1 MEWRSAI
8 LPGENL
14 PEQQPAEPRSPPS
27 LESGQDTT
35 EYVLLIILFAL
46 AFTVGLMVW
55 TRSVEGAYNGTAE
68 CIAFSL
74 DSESDPSG
82 TPLDRRSQYK
92 TGGSGSD
99 RPGGGCSTVR

>member
-14 PEQQPAEPRSPPS
+14 PEPQPAKRRSPPS

-35 EYVLLIILFAL
+35 EYVLIIILFAL

-68 CIAFSL
+68 CMAFSV
-74 DSESDPSG
+74 DSEGVPSG
-82 TPLDRRSQYK
+82 TPLARRGEYK
-92 TGGSGSD
+92 TGDSGPD
-99 RPGGGCSTVR
+99 RPGRGCSTVR